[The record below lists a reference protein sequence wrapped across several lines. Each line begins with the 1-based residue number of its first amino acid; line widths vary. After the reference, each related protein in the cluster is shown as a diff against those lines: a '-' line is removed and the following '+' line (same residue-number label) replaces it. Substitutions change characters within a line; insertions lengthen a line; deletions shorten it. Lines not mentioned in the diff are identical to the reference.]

1 MCVLVCHCVCTSEW
15 EIHVFACVCV
25 CDRFQK
31 IAVGQIAALDNVTYE
46 VMFIAVQDN
55 NGR

>member
-1 MCVLVCHCVCTSEW
+1 MCELVCHCVCTSE
-15 EIHVFACVCV
+15 HVFVCV
-25 CDRFQK
+25 IDRFQK
-31 IAVGQIAALDNVTYE
+31 IAVGQVAALDNVTYE